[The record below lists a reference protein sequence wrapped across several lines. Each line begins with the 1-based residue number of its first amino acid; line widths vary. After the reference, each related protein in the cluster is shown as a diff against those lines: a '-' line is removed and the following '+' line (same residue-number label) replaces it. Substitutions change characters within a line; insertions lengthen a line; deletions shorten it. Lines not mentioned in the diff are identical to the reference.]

1 MLDGADDPTY
11 YVKDEFFLLL
21 VDSGLLKVVGHD
33 DDGAEHICQYLLA
46 LFYSSWPNI
55 LGIELGERPGVPPNL
70 VLLVSIVAVSTASIL
85 IRLTDAPPMAIATWR
100 LVLSTL
106 MLLPFFLSRGGI
118 SKIRAMGRRDLL
130 LLAGVGVVLAI
141 HFATW
146 ITSLSLTS
154 VASSVIFV
162 HVDPIFVVLVSHFV
176 LRESVSRRVVLG
188 IIVAFV
194 GASII
199 ALGDLGIG
207 GGNLVGDAL
216 SLVGGIALGVYILAG
231 RRLRQRLDLTMY
243 VTPVYAVS
251 AAVLAAGS
259 FVVGAPL
266 VGYDSGVFLMF
277 AVIALVP
284 MIFGHTLYN
293 WALKW
298 ISAPVVSIS
307 LLGEPVG
314 ASLLALLILGESPG
328 FLTLVGGVVTLVG
341 ILICAY
347 QTASK

>member
-1 MLDGADDPTY
+1 
-11 YVKDEFFLLL
+11 
-21 VDSGLLKVVGHD
+21 
-33 DDGAEHICQYLLA
+33 
-46 LFYSSWPNI
+46 
-55 LGIELGERPGVPPNL
+55 
-70 VLLVSIVAVSTASIL
+70 
-85 IRLTDAPPMAIATWR
+85 MAIATWR
-100 LVLSTL
+100 LALSTL
-106 MLLPFFLSRGGI
+106 MLLPFFVNRGGI
-118 SKIRAMGRRDLL
+118 SKLRSMGRRDVL
-130 LLAGVGVVLAI
+130 LLAGVGFVLAV

-176 LRESVSRRVVLG
+176 LGERVSKRVATG
-188 IIVAFV
+188 IVVAFV

-199 ALGDLGIG
+199 AFGDMGIG

-216 SLVGGIALGVYILAG
+216 SLVGGVALGVYILAG
-231 RRLRQRLDLTMY
+231 RRLRQRLDLTTY

-251 AAVLAAGS
+251 ATVLAAGS
-259 FVVGAPL
+259 VVVGTPL
-266 VGYDSGVFLMF
+266 VGYDSGVFVMF

-293 WALKW
+293 WVLRW

-314 ASLLALLILGESPG
+314 ASILAFLVLGESPG
-328 FLTLVGGVVTLVG
+328 FLTLIGGAVTLFG

-347 QTASK
+347 QPTNK